1 MKKNG
6 IIFLF
11 AAMGL
16 LAGCLKEQP
25 AAEINQGSTLEVSIA
40 PETPAAPEVKT
51 HLGAA
56 ENNKRKVYWSDGDA
70 IRVNGVASNALAE
83 QGETASSAVF
93 QFASPLGAA
102 PYNILY
108 PAGIY
113 TDATHVTLPAS
124 QTYKSGGFA
133 DGMFPMAGYSADG
146 TNISVNHLCA
156 ILKLNILRD
165 SGAGADEHD
174 LVSASFRGLQ
184 GEQVSG
190 TFAIDYQNATL
201 TGSSA
206 AAADQ
211 VVKVTKVFTTSTA
224 TPVSYYIVVP
234 ARTYAGGI
242 AVDIQ
247 DKGGHMMTLSKTSSF
262 TLQAGKLYDLSA
274 LPFVPTGDAPADITI
289 TSAEELIAFAQAY
302 NAGTISGDDLLVS
315 LGNDITFDATTSA
328 AFNAEGGI
336 GRDKTFNG
344 TFNGANHSINGLQAT
359 VALFGNVGKNGT
371 VRNLIMG
378 STSSL
383 TYTADI
389 AGNLNIAAIAGY
401 CKGNITDCENYA
413 PVTCSSTTRT
423 AGVIKLG
430 GIVGR
435 QNSTGTI
442 SGCVN
447 HAAITCTA
455 PGTPDIYMGGIVGAV
470 ERPNAGETALI
481 ENCTNEGMVK
491 NGKDSGEPAQSCI
504 LHMGGIVGWIYTSAN
519 SPTMVISGLVNTG
532 SVIKTNTASKVNT
545 YAEILGGIV
554 GGVHGTAIANPSGTV
569 VFKNSTVSNCSII
582 NGAYDNGTGYG
593 TAPHTGGFIGVAR
606 GGSISFNSSCEVNN
620 VTVGTRR
627 GYGGGFAAWARGATF
642 DGCKVLNSSVRASGA
657 WLRYG
662 GGLVG
667 HMRSS
672 NAINCTVTLNNNSTN
687 SLFGKADG
695 ENDVFIGGI
704 AGSAQETCIVSGC
717 KAFVKLFFLGACANT
732 SAYGW
737 ILGKDNDNSVT
748 IQDCGLGGTYGN
760 GTPSLTLD
768 DSNFSNYIYG
778 AGTPVV
784 QGTNYYW
791 DGNTGGGVDPGPF
804 PKRLAIIGDSI
815 STFEGI
821 IPASHRPYYTN
832 PPAAGCDVTD
842 WTQTYWGRLISDYWH
857 STLDVNTSWSGS
869 SVASGKAGA
878 ERTPFVDDSRLGLLT
893 NPDCVIL
900 FGGTNDAIAENEIG
914 LGEFCYDTAL
924 ADINH
929 YKRFRDAYI
938 YVIKYIQNK
947 FPSAKIICIIGTDV
961 SGDYG
966 NSVEAIAQHY
976 SLPYVDFRGEKKVA
990 GKVTIFSGS
999 HPDAAGHAY
1008 KAQKI
1013 YNETL
1018 HLFQ

>member
-1 MKKNG
+1 
-6 IIFLF
+6 
-11 AAMGL
+11 MGL
-16 LAGCLKEQP
+16 LAGCVKEQP
-25 AAEINQGSTLEVSIA
+25 AGEVEQISSLEVTIA
-40 PETPAAPEVKT
+40 PETPAVKT

-56 ENNKRKVYWSDGDA
+56 ENNKRKVYWSNGDA
-70 IRVNGVASNALAE
+70 ICVNGTASEALAE
-83 QGETASSAVF
+83 LGETASSATF
-93 QFASPLGAA
+93 HFASPLSAA
-102 PYNILY
+102 PYSILY

-113 TDATHVTLPAS
+113 ADAAHVTLPAS
-124 QTYKSGGFA
+124 QSYKSDGFA

-146 TNISVNHLCA
+146 SNIAVNHLCA
-156 ILKLNILRD
+156 ILKLNLLR
-165 SGAGADEHD
+165 STAAGADEHD
-174 LVSASFRGLQ
+174 LVSATFRGML

-190 TFAIDYQNATL
+190 VFTVDYQNATL
-201 TGSSA
+201 SGNST

-211 VVKVTKVFTTSTA
+211 QVKVTKVLATNTA
-224 TPVSYYIVVP
+224 TAVSYYLVVP

-242 AVDIQ
+242 AMDIQ
-247 DKGGHMMTLSKTSSF
+247 DKGGHQMSLSKTTSI
-262 TLQAGKLYDLSA
+262 TLEAGKLYDLSA
-274 LPFVPTGDAPADITI
+274 MPYEPTGDAPADITI

-302 NAGTISGDDLLVS
+302 NDGTLSGDDLLVS
-315 LGNDITFDATTSA
+315 LGNDIFFDATTSA

-435 QNSTGTI
+435 QNATGTI

-455 PGTPDIYMGGIVGAV
+455 PGTPDIYMGGIAGTV

-491 NGKDSGEPAQSCI
+491 NGLDSGEPIQACI
-504 LHMGGIVGWIYTSAN
+504 LHMGGVVGWIYTSSK
-519 SPTMVISGLVNTG
+519 SPSMVISGLVNTG
-532 SVIKTNTASKVNT
+532 SVIKTNVADRVDI
-545 YAEILGGIV
+545 AMPIGGIV
-554 GGVHGTAIANPSGTV
+554 GGIHGASIDAASGTV
-569 VFKNSTVSNCSII
+569 AFNHSSVSNCSVS
-582 NGAYDNGTGYG
+582 NGSWSNLAGYG
-593 TAPHTGGFIGVAR
+593 SACLTGGFVGVVK
-606 GGSISFNSSCEVNN
+606 GGSVSFASGCEVKN
-620 VTVGTRR
+620 VSVLTRR
-627 GYGGGFAAWARGATF
+627 GYAGGFAGWARGTTF
-642 DGCKVLNSSVRASGA
+642 DGCSVLDSEVRGSIA
-657 WLRYG
+657 WLVYG

-667 HMRSS
+667 HMRAS
-672 NAINCTVTLNNNSTN
+672 NAINCTVTLTKNNSS
-687 SLFGKADG
+687 SLYGKAN
-695 ENDVFIGGI
+695 EKTDVIIGGI
-704 AGSAQETCIVSGC
+704 AGFAQETCTIGGC
-717 KAFVKLFFLGACANT
+717 KAFVKLMNVGTAKTAT
-732 SAYGW
+732 YGW
-737 ILGKDNDNSVT
+737 ILGKANDNSVT
-748 IQDCGLGGTYGN
+748 IRDCGLGGTYGN

-768 DSNFSNYIYG
+768 DGNFFNYIYG

-791 DGNTGGGVDPGPF
+791 DGNTGGGTDPGPF

-815 STFEGI
+815 STFEGK
-821 IPASHRPYYTN
+821 IPADHRPYYTN
-832 PPAAGCDVTD
+832 PPASGCDVTD
-842 WTQTYWGRLISDYWH
+842 WTQTYWGRLINDYWH

-878 ERTPFVDDSRLGLLT
+878 ARTPFVDDSRLGLLT

-900 FGGTNDAIAENEIG
+900 FGGTNDALASNEIG

-924 ADINH
+924 ADIDH
-929 YKRFRDAYI
+929 FKRFRDAYI

-966 NSVEAIAQHY
+966 DSVEAIAQHY
-976 SLPYVDFRGEKKVA
+976 SLPYVDFRGEKDLA
-990 GKVTIFSGS
+990 GKVTIYSGS